1 MKQCDPIERELLVAV
16 QDAKQHLTFDRTA
29 PKLVSVVLTLEQH
42 DYLLHLLQRIP
53 DASKDHAS

>member
-42 DYLLHLLQRIP
+42 DYLLQLLQRIP
-53 DASKDHAS
+53 EASKVST